1 MAAGPVQLV
10 IFPEVMPGNT
20 GRADAEIVFAPFS
33 VLARP
38 GSENETMM
46 DHEPGCNFMGF
57 PLRGSSEGTV
67 MARSSNPADP
77 PLIDPNYLD
86 TEYDRAVTVGL
97 FRFIRNLMTQPA
109 LAPFVVAELGDAASV
124 QTDDEIIDMIRDT
137 GVSGY
142 HSAGTCKMGVDGDNL
157 AVLDERLRVR
167 GAQGLRVVDLS
178 AMPLQVSANTNGP
191 VMAMAYKL
199 ADMMKQDLA
208 QAS

>member
-1 MAAGPVQLV
+1 
-10 IFPEVMPGNT
+10 
-20 GRADAEIVFAPFS
+20 
-33 VLARP
+33 
-38 GSENETMM
+38 MM
-46 DHEPGCNFMGF
+46 DTEPGCNFMGF
-57 PLRGSSEGTV
+57 PLRGTSEGKA

-86 TEYDRAVTVGL
+86 TDYDRAVTVGV
-97 FRFIRNLMTQPA
+97 FRFIRSLMTQPA
-109 LAPFVVAELGDAASV
+109 LASFTVAELGDAAKV
-124 QTDDEIIDMIRDT
+124 QTDDEIIDLIRDT

-142 HSAGTCKMGVDGDNL
+142 HSAGTCKMGVDEDKL

-167 GAQGLRVVDLS
+167 GAQGLRVVDCS

-208 QAS
+208 QDIRS